1 MTAISTAP
9 MKRRSINRIL
19 NILSKTYPDAKVALH
34 FANPLEMLV
43 STILSAQCTD
53 ERVNLVTK
61 DLFKKYKT
69 PEDYANSNLKE
80 LESQIRSTGFYRVK
94 AKNIRK
100 TCQMI
105 VEKFDSKVPWT
116 MDELTSLPGIG
127 RKTANI
133 ILSNSYGVV
142 EGIAVDTHVARVSK
156 RLGLTNNKEPDK
168 IEQDL
173 MNLIKKEL
181 WLPFTYQIIEH
192 GRQICKARKPLCKIC
207 LLNKLCPSTFSI

>member
-1 MTAISTAP
+1 
-9 MKRRSINRIL
+9 
-19 NILSKTYPDAKVALH
+19 
-34 FANPLEMLV
+34 
-43 STILSAQCTD
+43 
-53 ERVNLVTK
+53 
-61 DLFKKYKT
+61 
-69 PEDYANSNLKE
+69 
-80 LESQIRSTGFYRVK
+80 
-94 AKNIRK
+94 
-100 TCQMI
+100 MI